1 MINRFYLLVLTLISL
16 FTYSV
21 QGQNIQIEG
30 KVLNDLTPSDGEVN
44 GLSLSTTD
52 SFFIHVTNNFGLTVF
67 VQKVQANGDFVLSN
81 IAPNTNY
88 TLVLA
93 GVRGALGIPAP
104 NYMPSNWAFSG
115 EDCCDG
121 TGNDGILDGKIALS
135 VGNTDITQVNFGIQE
150 LLSIGNLVW
159 HDLNS
164 DGLKDSNEPGIQG
177 ASVKVYKDADLNG
190 FPDAG
195 PIMSTNSDATGYYSF
210 NGLYSGDYIVGV
222 TPPSTIGS
230 HPYVSVTINEEQNPN
245 ADQDNN
251 DNGILEN
258 LGEFFSGTIHL
269 SLNDEPLGEV
279 PNYVTALDEN
289 ANLTIDFGFYQEVS
303 ISGTLYNDQDGPS
316 ILDGISTGILG
327 TIEMFVHVVN
337 QNGIVVSSDTIDAA
351 GNYSL
356 TNITPNQNYQLRI
369 NSTLVQPGNAA
380 ISPNKP
386 FGWAF
391 AGEDCCDQVGNDG
404 NANGRIDVQVGI
416 SDIQHV
422 NFAVRQPFSLGNLVW
437 EDKNR
442 NGIKDAAE
450 LGIENAMVLLYED
463 ANGNNQPDGPAINAV
478 FTDVDGI
485 YHFYDLYEGN
495 YLIGVVP
502 PTPTIGNPFISSKIN
517 EFNPNLNIDDND
529 NGMVE
534 VNGEIRTNKIT
545 LSSDEPLGELPNDP
559 TVKDANANFTLD
571 VGLYQPVNLKGN
583 IFSDTNGPINVDGI
597 SISAPDGNPL
607 YINLVNAQGISLNAD
622 VVQANGSYIVKDV
635 PPNIT
640 AKLNLSTTLGVA
652 GNVAPVAN
660 VPWGWIN
667 VSEDCCDLSGNDGNT
682 NGELDLT
689 IAESDVI
696 NLNFGIRQ
704 LMSVGNLVWNDFN
717 RNGYKDTTESG
728 IAGAQVFL
736 YKDDNAD
743 QLPDSLAL
751 QTTITTLNGH
761 YIFNGL
767 VPGNYM
773 VGVIPPAPLSGNAYI
788 SSTNGQELNPNA
800 DIDQNDNGVFQTNNE
815 TRSGTIT
822 LSTGDEPLGEFPNNA
837 TSTDPA
843 ANLTIDFGFYQP
855 VHMSGQVY
863 YDITGA
869 SQVNGSPINAAD
881 AAPLYINLVV
891 GTQVVATTS
900 IQANG
905 TFEFND
911 VARSTTYKVLLSINQ
926 GIVGI
931 TVPATQLPQGWSY
944 VAEDCCDG
952 LGNDGNANG
961 ALQLFMSNAN
971 ISQMNFGIRDVY
983 SLGNTAWKDLNQNGL
998 KDINEGGLAS
1008 CSVKL
1013 YADNNTDGSPDGAA
1027 LQTTTT
1033 NATGLYVF
1041 NNLYGGN
1048 YIVGV
1053 TPPIPAIG
1061 NNYMSSVAGQEVD
1074 PNNDIDQN
1082 DNGIQTISGE
1092 TFSGTIL
1099 LNGGNEPLGE
1109 VANNATAV
1117 DAYANLSIDF
1127 GFYQPMGLSGNVFVD
1142 NDGPASID
1150 GVNIGSPNGV
1160 PLFASLVGSNNV
1172 VVASVPVN
1180 LNGTY
1185 QITSYVPPA
1194 NYSMVLS
1201 TTQGIV
1207 GSAAPIAQLPTGW
1220 KFVGEDCCDQIGN
1233 DGNANGITQVS
1244 VGATDIQQ
1252 INFGI
1257 YQALSL
1263 GNLVWH
1269 DQNKN
1274 GLKESTET
1282 GIQLATVKLYQD
1294 ANQDGNPDGAFIKN
1308 IQTDMNGL
1316 YIFENLYPGNYIVG
1330 ITPPS
1335 VIGGAWTSSVLG
1347 QELNPND
1354 DLDDNDNGITLV
1366 GGEIRSGTLTLQAG
1380 TEPLGELPNNASA
1393 DISDEN
1399 ANLTVDAGLFI
1410 CPSNFSFPTQ
1420 YICNGTTF
1428 NLTSIEP
1435 QSYTGGTWTLNGNAV
1450 NSSNAVGVGTYV
1462 YTYLQGDC
1470 MASGSVVVAANIPN
1484 YTSRISITPN
1494 STNGITNMRVVVK
1507 IEELLNKIDC
1517 SPVYVLMPKLE
1528 PRFTFTYDPTATS
1541 VLGANVSNAHWQ
1553 LFNTNPNFYIWKY
1566 IGNGNFPAG
1575 GNSSFGFVGSYDP
1588 SNTEGKTNFSVQV
1601 YQGSGGETLTTDNAD
1616 VDVLLYFR

>member
-1 MINRFYLLVLTLISL
+1 MINRFYLLVIALISF
-16 FTYSV
+16 FTYSA
-21 QGQNIQIEG
+21 QSQNIQIEG
-30 KVLNDLTPSDGEVN
+30 KVFNDLTPLDGEVN
-44 GLSLSTTD
+44 GISLATTD
-52 SFFIHVTNNFGLTVF
+52 SFFIHVTNNFGLTVS

-81 IAPNTNY
+81 IVPNTNY

-93 GVRGALGIPAP
+93 GVKGALGVPAP
-104 NYMPSNWAFSG
+104 TYMPSNWAFSG

-121 TGNDGILDGKIALS
+121 MGNDGILDGKLA
-135 VGNTDITQVNFGIQE
+135 VNTGNNNITLANFGIQE

-164 DGLKDSNEPGIQG
+164 NGLKDSNEPGIQG
-177 ASVKVYKDADLNG
+177 ANLKVYKDADLNG

-195 PIMSTNSDATGYYSF
+195 AIMSTNSDATGYYSI
-210 NGLYSGDYIVGV
+210 NGLYAGDYIVGV
-222 TPPSTIGS
+222 TPPATIGN
-230 HPYVSVTINEEQNPN
+230 HPYVSVTINEETNPN
-245 ADQDNN
+245 SDQDNN
-251 DNGILEN
+251 DNGIIEN
-258 LGEFFSGTIHL
+258 LGEFYSGTIHL
-269 SLNDEPLGEV
+269 SLHDEPLGEV
-279 PNYVTALDEN
+279 PNFATAIDEN

-303 ISGTLYNDQDGPS
+303 ISGTLFNDQDGPT

-327 TIEMFVHVVN
+327 TIEMYIHVVN
-337 QNGIVVSSDTIDAA
+337 QNGMVVSSDTIDAA

-356 TNITPNQNYQLRI
+356 TNITPNQNYQLRL
-369 NSTLVQPGNAA
+369 NTNLVQPGNTALP
-380 ISPNKP
+380 PNKP

-404 NANGRIDVQVGI
+404 NVNGRIDVQVGI
-416 SDIQHV
+416 NDIQHV

-442 NGIKDAAE
+442 NGLKDASE

-485 YHFYDLYEGN
+485 YHFYNLYEGN
-495 YLIGVVP
+495 YMIGVVP
-502 PTPTIGNPFISSKIN
+502 PTPAVGNPFISSKVN

-529 NGMVE
+529 NGMIE

-545 LSSDEPLGELPNDP
+545 LSNDEPLGELPLDP
-559 TVKDANANFTLD
+559 TVRDANSNYTLD
-571 VGLYQPVNLKGN
+571 IGLYQPINLIGN
-583 IFSDTNGPINVDGI
+583 IFLDTNGPVNVDGT
-597 SISAPDGNPL
+597 SIGVADGNPL
-607 YINLVNAQGISLNAD
+607 YINLVNAQGLSLNAD
-622 VVQANGSYIVKDV
+622 VVQSNGSYIVKDV

-667 VSEDCCDLSGNDGNT
+667 VSEDCCDLNGNDGNT

-689 IAESDVI
+689 IAESDVV

-704 LMSVGNLVWNDFN
+704 MMSIGNLVWNDFH
-717 RNGYKDTTESG
+717 RNGYKDSTEVG
-728 IAGAQVFL
+728 IVGAQVFL

-751 QTTITTLNGH
+751 QTTTTTLTGN

-767 VPGNYM
+767 IPGNYL
-773 VGVIPPAPLSGNAYI
+773 VGAIPPTPSSGNAYI
-788 SSTNGQELNPNA
+788 SSTIGQELNPNL
-800 DIDQNDNGVFQTNNE
+800 DLDQNDNGVIQTNTE

-822 LSTGDEPLGEFPNNA
+822 LSIGDEPLGEFPNNA
-837 TSTDPA
+837 TSTDPT

-855 VHMSGQVY
+855 VNMTGNVM
-863 YDITGA
+863 YDITGPA
-869 SQVNGSPINAAD
+869 QVNGTPTNAAGTS
-881 AAPLYINLVV
+881 PLYINLVV
-891 GTQVVATTS
+891 GTQVVASTN

-905 TFEFND
+905 IFSFSD
-911 VARSTTYKVLLSINQ
+911 VARNTQYKVLLSQNQ
-926 GIVGI
+926 GVVGAI
-931 TVPATQLPQGWSY
+931 APATQLPQGWAY

-952 LGNDGNANG
+952 MGNDGNPNG
-961 ALQLFMSNAN
+961 AILSFMSNSNVA
-971 ISQMNFGIRDVY
+971 QLNFGIRDVY
-983 SLGNTAWKDLNQNGL
+983 SLGNTVWKDLNQNGL

-1013 YADNNTDGSPDGAA
+1013 YADDNTDGSPDGAA
-1027 LQTTTT
+1027 LLTTIT

-1041 NNLYGGN
+1041 NNLYSGN
-1048 YIVGV
+1048 YIIGV
-1053 TPPIPAIG
+1053 TPPAPAVG
-1061 NNYMSSVAGQEVD
+1061 NNYVSSVVGQESN

-1099 LNGGNEPLGE
+1099 LDGGTEPLGE

-1127 GFYQPMGLSGNVFVD
+1127 GFYQPMGLSGNVFED
-1142 NDGPASID
+1142 NNGPNTID
-1150 GVNIGSPNGV
+1150 GIGIGSPSGI
-1160 PLFASLVGSNNV
+1160 PLYANLVGTNNV

-1180 LNGTY
+1180 SNGNY
-1185 QITSYVPPA
+1185 QISTYIPPA
-1194 NYSMVLS
+1194 TYNMVIS
-1201 TTQGIV
+1201 TILGVI
-1207 GSAAPIAQLPTGW
+1207 GNSAPLAQLPAGW
-1220 KFVGEDCCDQIGN
+1220 RFVGEDCCDQTGN
-1233 DGNANGITQVS
+1233 DGNANGITAVT
-1244 VGATDIQQ
+1244 VGVTDIQQ
-1252 INFGI
+1252 INFGMF
-1257 YQALSL
+1257 QALSL
-1263 GNLVWH
+1263 GNMVWH

-1274 GLKESTET
+1274 GQKELTES
-1282 GIQLATVKLYQD
+1282 GIQSATIKLYQD
-1294 ANQDGNPDGAFIKN
+1294 ANQDGNPDGAFIKSV
-1308 IQTDMNGL
+1308 QTDINGL
-1316 YIFENLYPGNYIVG
+1316 YIFEDLYPGNYIVG

-1335 VIGGAWTSSVLG
+1335 VIGGTWTSSVFG

-1354 DLDDNDNGITLV
+1354 DLDDNDNGISLV
-1366 GGEIRSGTLTLQAG
+1366 GGEIRSATITLNAG
-1380 TEPLGELPNNASA
+1380 AEPLGELPNNANV
-1393 DISDEN
+1393 DVSDEN
-1399 ANLTVDAGLFI
+1399 TNLTVDAGLFI

-1420 YICNGTTF
+1420 YICNGTTL

-1435 QSYTGGTWTLNGNAV
+1435 QDYTGGTWTLNGNTV
-1450 NSSNAVGVGTYV
+1450 NSPNAVGIGTYV
-1462 YTYLQGDC
+1462 YTYLHGDC
-1470 MASGSVVVAANIPN
+1470 MASGSVVIAANIPN

-1494 STNGITNMRVVVK
+1494 STNGISNMRVVVK

-1517 SPVYVLMPKLE
+1517 SPIYVLMPKLE
-1528 PRFTFTYDPTATS
+1528 PRFTFTYNPTATS
-1541 VLGANVSNAHWQ
+1541 VLGANVSNANWQ

-1575 GNSSFGFVGSYDP
+1575 GSSTFGFVGSYDP
-1588 SNTEGKTNFSVQV
+1588 NNTEGKTNFSVQV
-1601 YQGSGGETLTTDNAD
+1601 YQGSGGESLTTDNAD